1 VLESASIDAFA
12 KLSTRNP
19 VMPTF
24 SRRRFVEALLAS
36 SASASF
42 AGSSAFAQEAT
53 VNAAAGKP
61 SEPTRPAYFK
71 LSLAAYSFR
80 QYLTGDSPRMTLDD
94 FVRFCADQNLDGC
107 ELTSYYFPKD
117 FGNAYLIHLKH
128 LTFRLGLDVSGT
140 AIGND
145 FCHPDGAKRDEQLAL
160 TRKWIDAAALCGAP
174 VIRIF
179 AGNVQKGMTEEAAIQ
194 NCVRGIEESLKY
206 AAEKGVILALENHG
220 GITATPEQMLK
231 IVRAIP
237 ANPWFGVNFDSG
249 NFRTADPYADLE
261 QIAPYAVN
269 AQVKVEMFPNGKKAP
284 ADLERILEILKAA
297 RYRGYVV
304 LEYEADQDPLEAVPG
319 HLKTL
324 RGLIGR

>member
-1 VLESASIDAFA
+1 MDTL
-12 KLSTRNP
+12 
-19 VMPTF
+19 
-24 SRRRFVEALLAS
+24 SRRRFAQALVGFSAGLSWTGNSLLA
-36 SASASF
+36 
-42 AGSSAFAQEAT
+42 ED
-53 VNAAAGKP
+53 AADNPVTETTSRP
-61 SEPTRPAYFK
+61 SHFK

-80 QYLTGDSPRMTLDD
+80 QYLTGDSPKMSLDD
-94 FVRFCADQNLDGC
+94 FIRFCADQNLDGC

-117 FGNAYLIHLKH
+117 FGNDYLIHLKQ

-145 FCHPDGAKRDEQLAL
+145 FCHPDGEKRDEQLAL
-160 TRKWIDAAALCGAP
+160 TRKWIDAAALFGAP

-179 AGNVQKGMTEEAAIQ
+179 AGNVRKGLTEEEAIQ

-206 AAEKGVILALENHG
+206 AADKGVILALENHG

-249 NFRTADPYADLE
+249 NFRTAEPYADLE

-284 ADLERILEILKAA
+284 ADLERIVSILKAA

-304 LEYEADQDPLEAVPG
+304 LEYEADEDPVEAVPG